1 MNNLN
6 RIAHLPL
13 NIEFDA
19 DRIFQ
24 EIQHLNFTPYNS
36 WEEIKAGTSII
47 SNWESISLY
56 SIYGKDISDPQES
69 WIGEFIPTQ
78 ALKLCPYLRE
88 VLDSLGAGNLL
99 ARIEKFKPNSSAG
112 WHSHVMESK
121 QPEWISVLQ
130 LPIVMPEE
138 SKFSVVHF
146 MDYRCSDF
154 SKPITVYESTY
165 KPGKVYCFNSYHYH
179 NAFNYGDSPMFT
191 VRVYVDNRGPIGDIL
206 QKSIQNYTGEYIASS
221 LDLPK

>member
-19 DRIFQ
+19 DRVFK

-36 WEEIKAGTSII
+36 WEEIKSGTSIR
-47 SNWESISLY
+47 SSWDSVALY
-56 SIYGKDISDPQES
+56 SITGTNISDPKEP
-69 WIGEFIPTQ
+69 WVGEFTPTE
-78 ALKLCPYLRE
+78 ALKLCPYLCE
-88 VLDSLGAGNLL
+88 VLKSLGAGNLL
-99 ARIEKFKPNSSAG
+99 AREEGFNPNSSAG

-130 LPIVMPEE
+130 LPIVMPKE

-154 SKPITVYESTY
+154 SKSITVYESTY

-191 VRVYVDNRGPIGDIL
+191 VRVYVDNRGPMKDIL